1 MNRMQLSHFSTPL
14 FETINMLANV
24 RHIGLP
30 LLSLPALRQKS
41 IRSVAS
47 YVTLSYTSL
56 HPAKG
61 SSKEK
66 ASGKQIKP
74 ATKAAKPKAPVKKD
88 KPWERR
94 DPSSGELIPLPYDRK
109 PTKRPRFVIF
119 FMERLQELKEKPE
132 FRKTNQDGNKVFD
145 IKSAASTIGAE
156 WKKLPNSERARVDK
170 LYEQHVSQ
178 YEKDLEAWQKS
189 LTPDDIQRQNQFLAY
204 QRKMGKKT
212 VRRNIQVPNN
222 MKRPLSAFFLFA
234 QHLRANSQTTQP
246 VYEFAKEA
254 GAKWKALSAKEKE
267 PFEEQARS
275 DKEEYNKRMERLK

>member
-1 MNRMQLSHFSTPL
+1 
-14 FETINMLANV
+14 MLASV
-24 RHIGLP
+24 RRFGVSLFSRPVLSYNSIGL
-30 LLSLPALRQKS
+30 AVR
-41 IRSVAS
+41 
-47 YVTLSYTSL
+47 YVTTSPTL
-56 HPAKG
+56 LLPAKG

-66 ASGKQIKP
+66 TAGKQAKS
-74 ATKAAKPKAPVKKD
+74 AAAKGTKSKSPAKKD

-94 DPSSGELIPLPYDRK
+94 DPNTGDLIPLPYDRK
-109 PTKRPRFVIF
+109 PTKRPRFVLF

-156 WKKLPNSERARVDK
+156 WKKLPDSERARVDR
-170 LYEQHVSQ
+170 LYEQHVAQ
-178 YEKDLEAWQKS
+178 YEKELEAWQKS
-189 LTPDDIQRQNQFLAY
+189 LTPDDIQRQNQFLAH
-204 QRKMGKKT
+204 QRKAGKKT
-212 VRRNIQVPNN
+212 VRRNIPVPDN

-267 PFEEQARS
+267 PFEEQARA

>member
-1 MNRMQLSHFSTPL
+1 MQSSHFSTPL
-14 FETINMLANV
+14 FDTINMLASV
-24 RHIGLP
+24 RHIGVP
-30 LLSLPALRQKS
+30 LMSLSALRRNS
-41 IRSVAS
+41 AGSFAN
-47 YVTLSYTSL
+47 YVSLSYASL
-56 HPAKG
+56 YPAKG

-66 ASGKQIKP
+66 TSGKQTKSA

-94 DPSSGELIPLPYDRK
+94 DPNSGELIPLPYDRK

-156 WKKLPNSERARVDK
+156 WKKLPDSERARVDK
-170 LYEQHVSQ
+170 LYAQHVSQ

-204 QRKMGKKT
+204 QRKTGKKT
-212 VRRNIQVPNN
+212 VRRNIPVPDN

-267 PFEEQARS
+267 PFEEQARA